1 MYAIVEIAGK
11 QFRVEEKSRLRVP
24 LLDVESGKK
33 VEFGNVV
40 VYNDDKK
47 LQIGT
52 PLVDKVKVSATV
64 IEHNREK
71 KIIVFKKKRRKGY
84 QVKNGHRQHYSLIQ
98 VDKIGAGT
106 VTSKTQ
112 AEPTAK
118 KETKTATKPAAKTA
132 PKTVDQKAKSSAAK
146 AAPAKTAEKPKS
158 VAKTKAA
165 PAKKTEKPKTT
176 TKAKTT
182 ANTKA
187 AAKTAPAKTAAKP
200 KTATKAKP
208 AAKKAQP
215 KDKKE

>member
-11 QFRVEEKSRLRVP
+11 QFRVQEKRRVRVP
-24 LLDVESGKK
+24 LLNVESGKK

-84 QVKNGHRQHYSLIQ
+84 QVKNGHRQHYSLIL

-106 VTSKTQ
+106 VS
-112 AEPTAK
+112 AEPKAAVK
-118 KETKTATKPAAKTA
+118 SEPKAKTA
-132 PKTVDQKAKSSAAK
+132 EKTAAKEK
-146 AAPAKTAEKPKS
+146 AAPAKQAAKVESKPK
-158 VAKTKAA
+158 AT
-165 PAKKTEKPKTT
+165 
-176 TKAKTT
+176 
-182 ANTKA
+182 
-187 AAKTAPAKTAAKP
+187 AAKTAKTAAKTKPASAKSTAKPKAETKAKTAAKP
-200 KTATKAKP
+200 KAEAKAKTSAKP
-208 AAKKAQP
+208 KAAAKPKTPAKKAQP